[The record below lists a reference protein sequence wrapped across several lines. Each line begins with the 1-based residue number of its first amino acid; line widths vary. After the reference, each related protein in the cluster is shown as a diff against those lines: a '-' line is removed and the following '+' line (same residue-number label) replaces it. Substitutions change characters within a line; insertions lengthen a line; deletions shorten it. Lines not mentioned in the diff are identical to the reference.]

1 MADVTAV
8 VSIGTF
14 DGIHL
19 GHQAILTEVRC
30 QAERRRIT
38 SLAYAFGLPPRLQA
52 EEGPGRNLLLPE
64 SVKVRTLLRMVDRVV
79 RASFPDIRDLS
90 PAEFAVEI
98 LGEQLHA
105 DSVVVGPS
113 FRFGARR
120 VGDPET
126 LQSLGK
132 RLGFSVTVVPPVLV
146 GGHPVNSTRIR
157 SLLYGGDVAGAAA
170 LLGRPPVLIG
180 RVAFGDRVGRT
191 LGYPTANLAVDPY
204 VLLPRHGVYVVRAF
218 LGDSPDSASRS
229 GVLYLGTR
237 PTLRTEGG
245 EPRCEVHLL
254 TPPEG
259 DLYGERIEVH
269 LLERLRGDR
278 SFACLEDLRL
288 QIEQDTGR
296 AGEILARFLEPSAPI
311 SS

>member
-19 GHQAILTEVRC
+19 GHQAILAEVRC
-30 QAERRRIT
+30 QAKRRRIT

-52 EEGPGRNLLLPE
+52 EEGPGRSLLLPE

-79 RASFPDIRDLS
+79 RASFPEIRDLS
-90 PAEFAVEI
+90 PAEFAKEI

-105 DSVVVGPS
+105 ESVVVGPS
-113 FRFGARR
+113 FRFGAQRM
-120 VGDPET
+120 GNPET

-132 RLGFSVTVVPPVLV
+132 RHGFSVTIVPPVLV
-146 GGHPVNSTRIR
+146 GGDPVNSTRIR
-157 SLLYGGDVAGAAA
+157 SLLSGGDVAGAAA

-180 RVAFGDRVGRT
+180 DVAFGDRVGRT

-204 VLLPRHGVYVVRAF
+204 VLLPRRGVYVVRAF
-218 LGDSPDSASRS
+218 IGDRSDSRS
-229 GVLYLGTR
+229 GLLYLGTR
-237 PTLRTEGG
+237 PTLGTEGG
-245 EPRCEVHLL
+245 GLRCEVHLL

-259 DLYGERIEVH
+259 DLYSERIEVH

-278 SFACLEDLRL
+278 TFACLEDLRL
-288 QIEQDTGR
+288 QIERDADR

-311 SS
+311 SG